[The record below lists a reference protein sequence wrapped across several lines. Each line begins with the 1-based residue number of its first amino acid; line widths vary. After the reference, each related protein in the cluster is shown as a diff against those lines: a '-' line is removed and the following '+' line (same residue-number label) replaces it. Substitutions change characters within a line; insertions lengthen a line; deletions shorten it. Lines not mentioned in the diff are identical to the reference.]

1 MRQQT
6 NNDYIKE
13 TLRKKGLTVE
23 VKNNDISGAMRKLKK
38 LMNNEKILQE
48 HKEKQFY
55 TPPGEKRRLEKRAA
69 IRRYKKNLAKNQD

>member
-1 MRQQT
+1 MKQQS

-23 VKNNDISGAMRKLKK
+23 VRNNDITGAMRKLKK
-38 LMNNEKILQE
+38 LMNNEKILQDAR
-48 HKEKQFY
+48 EKQHY
-55 TPPGEKRRLEKRAA
+55 IPPGERRRMEKKAA